1 MLPTRLFR
9 FYNKSVHQWPY
20 VTQSLQTALLM
31 TVGDIIS
38 QLIAEKKYYS
48 QMNFNR
54 SIKFGSTGLVIGP
67 ILCKWYHIL
76 DKVNNGSLKLTF
88 IKKIALDQLIFAPFA
103 IAFITIFIAFI
114 DGKTKN
120 EIEIKLKRD
129 YVDILCTNYKVWP
142 IIQCI
147 NFSMVPLHHRVL
159 VTQSIAVVWNAYLSW
174 KINSNKT

>member
-1 MLPTRLFR
+1 M
-9 FYNKSVHQWPY
+9 N
-20 VTQSLQTALLM
+20 LQ
-31 TVGDIIS
+31 
-38 QLIAEKKYYS
+38 
-48 QMNFNR
+48 
-54 SIKFGSTGLVIGP
+54 GP

-129 YVDILCTNYKVWP
+129 YVDILCTNYKVR
-142 IIQCI
+142 I
-147 NFSMVPLHHRVL
+147 L
-159 VTQSIAVVWNAYLSW
+159 
-174 KINSNKT
+174 NK